1 VSEENKAV
9 VQRFIDEVWNNRNY
23 DLIESIFAE
32 DHVNHDPADPNP
44 AGGPQGARDFVVTLH
59 VAFPDARIEI
69 DDMIAEG
76 DRVVIRWHS
85 TGTHQGEL
93 MGIPASGRSAT
104 TTGIGIDRFRDGVI
118 VESWTNW
125 DTLGLLAQIGALPS
139 PAGS

>member
-44 AGGPQGARDFVVTLH
+44 AGGPQGARDFVETLH
-59 VAFPDARIEI
+59 AAFPDARIEI

-85 TGTHQGEL
+85 SGTHQGEL

-104 TTGIGIDRFRDGVI
+104 TTGIGIDRLVDGVI